1 MGMGISRFLPGL
13 RALLDGMARLLA
25 QGTEPD
31 TTRPDEL
38 REVLARE
45 IGTWGKVIREAG
57 LRVE

>member
-1 MGMGISRFLPGL
+1 MKEPEL
-13 RALLDGMARLLA
+13 RARLLA
-25 QGTEPD
+25 QGAEPD